1 MDAKSQELQDK
12 AEIREVH
19 MRYCR
24 GIDRMDFDLVR
35 SCYHPDAIDRH
46 GAFEGSVEGF
56 IKWAGEVLPLF
67 DSTMHFTGNQ
77 YVKVEGKVAFAEH
90 YAQAFHRTKPADGKP
105 AADWIVNVRY
115 VDRLEKRDNEWRI
128 ADRIVV
134 YDSERTIP
142 VSTDSAPLGDW
153 NYGRRD
159 RNDPSYE
166 YGL

>member
-1 MDAKSQELQDK
+1 
-12 AEIREVH
+12 
-19 MRYCR
+19 
-24 GIDRMDFDLVR
+24 
-35 SCYHPDAIDRH
+35 
-46 GAFEGSVEGF
+46 
-56 IKWAGEVLPLF
+56 VLPLF

-77 YVKVEGKVAFAEH
+77 YVKVEGNVAFAEH
-90 YAQAFHRTKPADGKP
+90 YAQAFHRTKPTDGKP

-115 VDRLEKRDNEWRI
+115 VDRLEKRDDEWKI

-142 VSTDSAPLGDW
+142 VSTESAPLGDW

-159 RNDPSYE
+159 RDDPSYE